1 VRKNVNNTRT
11 FSFIQTRIKEYFTSR
26 KIFSYNALRHPRVP
40 TQPLRATA
48 NNQTYSRPTMT
59 SSISGPLPITE
70 ESSLTPVSSSQSIA
84 SSNDSSSNENVLKPT
99 RGRITRT
106 LSGLRGKAGT
116 ASPNSIQQPRRFS
129 SAVVTDKDSSHDYA
143 KGRTTI
149 VVPAIET
156 TLTDLS
162 ASVTSTH
169 SDHGLMSGARP
180 VLLKPKSIRRYSS
193 APIEESA
200 RKVLT
205 IPPPLRLEAWTEPPA
220 DSFKVRGQYY
230 LRNGKKV
237 PSDGSVFSL
246 LSVDVVRSDELIME
260 GLCSLPNERI
270 QLALKR
276 EQETGIRELPAYVFV
291 VNIAVP
297 GPPCYHLVSYFGLE
311 DMETITTDKTPF
323 GRVARRFFFGKS
335 DEFRDETFKLIPR
348 ITEGNFV
355 VKKAVGSKPTLLGT
369 KLTQKYVRSERY
381 FELIVD
387 ISSDE
392 VAKRIVKL
400 SIGYVS

>member
-1 VRKNVNNTRT
+1 
-11 FSFIQTRIKEYFTSR
+11 
-26 KIFSYNALRHPRVP
+26 
-40 TQPLRATA
+40 
-48 NNQTYSRPTMT
+48 M
-59 SSISGPLPITE
+59 
-70 ESSLTPVSSSQSIA
+70 TPV
-84 SSNDSSSNENVLKPT
+84 
-99 RGRITRT
+99 
-106 LSGLRGKAGT
+106 
-116 ASPNSIQQPRRFS
+116 
-129 SAVVTDKDSSHDYA
+129 
-143 KGRTTI
+143 
-149 VVPAIET
+149 
-156 TLTDLS
+156 
-162 ASVTSTH
+162 
-169 SDHGLMSGARP
+169 RP
-180 VLLKPKSIRRYSS
+180 VAHKPMSIRRHSS

-237 PSDGSVFSL
+237 PSDGSVFRL
-246 LSVDVVRSDELIME
+246 FSVDVVRSDQLVME

-276 EQETGIRELPAYVFV
+276 EQETGIRQLPAYVFV

-311 DMETITTDKTPF
+311 DMGTITTDKTPF

-355 VKKAVGSKPTLLGT
+355 VKKAVGSKPALLGT
-369 KLTQKYVRSERY
+369 KLAQKYVRSDRY